1 MSDIDWRAWPALS
14 RLGTKRHW
22 RIIAE
27 QALLGFAPGA
37 TEPEHRAVS
46 PGFGDAGTWLAELP
60 WLGDAALPAPALV
73 WQRSGSR
80 SLAGAILPRAGGPQ
94 AGRKLWLLC
103 HDDAVGVPPALLA
116 LVLLDRVQTLAKGA
130 QPVGSDVGAAAAS
143 AAPSVLDMSVR
154 EALVAERIA
163 AGCQALAQ
171 AMGVDEL
178 RDVYAAL
185 LAGNRIVALPASVA
199 TLSGAGCAAMLLP
212 LAPEL
217 ADGLGLCTRSSLR
230 GADAAARQALGSSGP
245 HLLGPAAA
253 GSLELAP
260 EYAPSSAHATMARVM
275 AEALL
280 SNDLKRLRQS
290 AAPASARDRSARVL
304 RLWGGP
310 SSGKSAYLGLL
321 ATKVAQDHSSAW
333 EVLPGHDIDPVWF
346 ASQLRGFDTDCRFP
360 QMTSS
365 GDARKLGYVLRHRTD
380 GRRARVEFEDRA
392 GADYV
397 NMSEK
402 VADQLTA
409 ADGIMLL
416 LDPLRP
422 DWTVQENEVQCG
434 LKSLQRS
441 RGTEAADPRPLALC
455 CSKCDALIADADDYR
470 RALDDPEGFLSP
482 HIGHAVIHAVRR
494 QFPNMRMFAV
504 SAAGVRLMAGVAMPA
519 VFYDEA
525 LELRIRRD
533 GMPLNLLE
541 PLTWLLEAAVA
552 D

>member
-37 TEPEHRAVS
+37 TEPEHRAMS
-46 PGFGDAGTWLAELP
+46 PGFGDAARWLAELP
-60 WLGDAALPAPALV
+60 LLGDAEVSAPGLF
-73 WQRSGSR
+73 WHRSGSH
-80 SLAGAILPRAGGPQ
+80 SLAGAIVARAGGPR
-94 AGRKLWLLC
+94 ARDVWLLC
-103 HDDAVGVPPALLA
+103 HDDVVGVPPALLA
-116 LVLLDRVQTLAKGA
+116 LVLLDRVQTIARGTAPAGSGAEAVVGLA
-130 QPVGSDVGAAAAS
+130 PLVT
-143 AAPSVLDMSVR
+143 LDMSVR
-154 EALVAERIA
+154 EPLVADRIA
-163 AGCQALAQ
+163 AGCRALAN
-171 AMGVDEL
+171 AVGVAEL
-178 RDVYAAL
+178 AEVYSAL
-185 LAGNRIVALPASVA
+185 LAGNRLVALPASVA
-199 TLSGAGCAAMLLP
+199 KLSGAGCAAMLLP

-217 ADGLGLCTRSSLR
+217 ADALRLCTRSSLR
-230 GADAAARQALGSSGP
+230 GADAAARQALGYSGP

-253 GSLELAP
+253 GSLDLAP
-260 EYAPSSAHATMARVM
+260 EYAPSSAHATMARAM

-280 SNDLKRLRQS
+280 SNDLKPLRQS
-290 AAPASARDRSARVL
+290 VAPASGRDRGARVL

-321 ATKVAQDHSSAW
+321 ATRVVQDHSSAW
-333 EVLPGHDIDPVWF
+333 EVLPGHDIDPAWF

-365 GDARKLGYVLRHRTD
+365 GDARMLGYVLRHRTD

-397 NMSEK
+397 NMSDE
-402 VADQLTA
+402 VAGQLTA

-434 LKSLQRS
+434 LKSLQRK

-504 SAAGVRLMAGVAMPA
+504 SAAGVRLTAGVAMPA